1 MNQDISDKMK
11 RNMILRGRFLMIY
24 KEMVIFVIIAAA
36 VVVTGGH
43 LYGSTDQTAYS
54 QAHQRQEDDHGAENK
69 GKAGTAV
76 NISGDVH
83 ERFTTIEQL
92 KDSSELIAKVEIEK
106 SDSFPYKHVV
116 FTLSE
121 AKLLHVYKGEV
132 QNDETIKILETGG
145 YKDGTEYT
153 FEGNKVFTEKE
164 TAIVFLE
171 KYEGPIVD
179 HAYVIKGGYQGKFV
193 TDGHTVKPANGVQK
207 GLQVKTMEELDL
219 E

>member
-54 QAHQRQEDDHGAENK
+54 QANQWQEDVHGAENK

-83 ERFTTIEQL
+83 ESFTNIQQL
-92 KDSSELIAKVEIEK
+92 KDSSELIAEVEIEK

-121 AKLLHVYKGEV
+121 AKLLQVYKGEV

-179 HAYVIKGGYQGKFV
+179 HAYVIKGGDQGKFV
-193 TDGHTVKPANGVQK
+193 TDGHTGKPANGVQK

>member
-1 MNQDISDKMK
+1 
-11 RNMILRGRFLMIY
+11 
-24 KEMVIFVIIAAA
+24 
-36 VVVTGGH
+36 
-43 LYGSTDQTAYS
+43 
-54 QAHQRQEDDHGAENK
+54 
-69 GKAGTAV
+69 
-76 NISGDVH
+76 
-83 ERFTTIEQL
+83 
-92 KDSSELIAKVEIEK
+92 LIAEVEIEK

-179 HAYVIKGGYQGKFV
+179 YAYVIKGGYQGKFV
-193 TDGHTVKPANGVQK
+193 TDGHTGKPANGVQK

>member
-1 MNQDISDKMK
+1 MMYQKTVMLS
-11 RNMILRGRFLMIY
+11 
-24 KEMVIFVIIAAA
+24 VIAAA
-36 VVVTGGH
+36 SVAVGGY
-43 LYGSTDQTAYS
+43 LYVNANQPASDQATQW
-54 QAHQRQEDDHGAENK
+54 QANVHGAEQK
-69 GKAGTAV
+69 EKAGTAV
-76 NISGDVH
+76 DVRGDVN
-83 ERFTTIEQL
+83 ESFSSIEQL
-92 KDSSELIAKVEIEK
+92 KDNSQLIAEVEIEK

-179 HAYVIKGGYQGKFV
+179 YAYVIKGGYQGKFV
-193 TDGHTVKPANGVQK
+193 TDGHTGKPANGVQK